1 MVVLLAVSLIIF
13 LIMHFAPGDPA
24 TLSLGLMATPEDI
37 AKTAEEMG
45 LNDSLPIQ
53 YARFLLNALKGN
65 FGSSYYSKQPV
76 LQELMTLFPATFEL
90 ALASMILALLIGICT
105 GVISALKQNTIF
117 DHLSMV
123 SALAGISM
131 PVFWIGLLLLW
142 LFSIK
147 MGWTPTSG
155 RISVHIDLQMITGIM
170 LLDSLLTWN
179 IVALWDSIKHMILP
193 AFTLSTISIGII
205 ARFTRSSMLEVIR
218 QDFIRAARAKGV
230 SESKVIFKHALKN
243 ALIPVITVIGLQFGL
258 LLGGAVVTET
268 VFSWPGIGN
277 IIIVSILRRDYPLVQ
292 GALILLSFIYAL
304 INLIVDISYSFIDP
318 RIRYG

>member
-1 MVVLLAVSLIIF
+1 
-13 LIMHFAPGDPA
+13 
-24 TLSLGLMATPEDI
+24 
-37 AKTAEEMG
+37 
-45 LNDSLPIQ
+45 
-53 YARFLLNALKGN
+53 
-65 FGSSYYSKQPV
+65 
-76 LQELMTLFPATFEL
+76 
-90 ALASMILALLIGICT
+90 MILALLIGICT